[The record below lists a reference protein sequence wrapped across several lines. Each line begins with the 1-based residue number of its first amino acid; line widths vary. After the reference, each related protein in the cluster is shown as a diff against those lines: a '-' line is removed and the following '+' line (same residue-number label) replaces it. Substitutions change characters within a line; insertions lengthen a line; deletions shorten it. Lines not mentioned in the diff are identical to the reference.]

1 MEKLLQY
8 GRRVRLHILLCLL
21 TAQVSTGVAQNNPRV
36 TLNSTSIS
44 IADIFSAIKQQ
55 TGLTV
60 FYSNQLLDDKEKMN
74 VRFDQADVHTVMN
87 VVLKNKKVDW
97 TIRDG
102 SIVLKKQ
109 EQQQR
114 PEASAAAVLQQKVL
128 VKVTDAQNEALPGVS
143 VSVKGGTAKGVTD
156 RSGVFIAALPD
167 LQQTLVFSYIGFKP
181 QEIALNGRSAVN
193 VVMEDQITGLDQVVV
208 IGYGTAQKKD
218 VTGSVGQVNMSDLS
232 KAPVKSFDDALA
244 GRVAGVEVSAND
256 GQPGSSNNIV
266 IRGANSITQDNSPLY
281 VIDGFPIENPDN
293 NTISPSDIESIDI
306 LKDASATA
314 IYGSRG
320 ANGVIIITTK
330 KGKKG
335 DPVVTYNAYAGL
347 QQDMNRPR
355 MMNAYEFV
363 KYQMLSAPNAADLYL
378 KDGRTVE
385 DYKNVKGLD
394 MQEEL
399 LRLAPMQNHDLSIRG
414 GTDKTQYAIS
424 LNNFNQQGLIINSG
438 FSRYQGRLVLDQTL
452 NDKFKI
458 GINVNYARTKSSGII
473 VSSGATAGSVNL
485 MFQALAYRPVTGND
499 SSSLLD
505 ELYDPA
511 VDGLVNADYR
521 INPVLSAKNE
531 INNRIG
537 NNLIVNGY
545 LQYRIMPNLTLRISG
560 GINNN
565 WSRAESF
572 YNSFTSTGNPR
583 YNIKGPNG
591 SVSNGLLSNWLNE
604 NTLTYNKIFNRHHQ
618 LTALA
623 GFTAQGTQTS
633 LYRLTASGILNE
645 SLGID
650 GLDEGATQN
659 VLSQRSKNTLASFLG
674 RVNYI
679 FNSRYLFTA
688 SLRNDGSSKFAPGY
702 KWGWFP
708 SGAFAWRI
716 GEEKFMRRLSTIS
729 DAKIRISY
737 GATGNNRVS
746 DFPYLSTLALPTSVS
761 YSFNNGIPVAGVK
774 LQTLGNPRLKWETTT
789 QFDLGIDLGLYKDRI
804 SLTADLYRKTTNDLL
819 LNAILP
825 YTTGFDEG
833 YKNIG
838 KMRNQGLELTLN
850 TVNIS
855 SRKFQWTSSFNISF
869 NSNKVLGLSENQQ
882 SILTPVLW
890 DASWGFPLYVAKIG
904 EPVAQFY
911 GPVWDGVY
919 QYEDFDKGA
928 DGRYFLK
935 GNVTTNGVERQNIK
949 PGDIKYKD
957 LNGDLVVNAK
967 DFTVIGRSL
976 PIHKGGFSNNFS
988 YKGFD
993 LSVFFQWSYGNDILN
1008 ANRLVFEGNGKGTPS
1023 VNQYASYVNHW
1034 SPTNPSNTL
1043 HRPNGQGPGYYSSRV
1058 IEDGSYLRLKTVSLA
1073 YTVPAQFMRRYKM
1086 KSLRLYVTAQNLYTW
1101 TRYTGRDPE
1110 VSTRNSTLTPGFDW
1124 AAYPMART
1132 IVFGLNLSL

>member
-1 MEKLLQY
+1 MKKIIRY
-8 GRRVRLHILLCLL
+8 GGAVRRSILICLMI
-21 TAQVSTGVAQNNPRV
+21 AQAAAGLAQNTARI
-36 TLNSTSIS
+36 TLNNPNIS
-44 IADIFSAIKQQ
+44 IAEIFTAIKQQ

-60 FYSNQLLDDKEKMN
+60 FYSNQLLDDREKLN
-74 VRFDQADVHTVMN
+74 VRFDQAELSTVLST
-87 VVLKNKKVDW
+87 VLKNKSLHW
-97 TIRDG
+97 TIREG

-109 EQQQR
+109 EPAPAKPAEDRQR
-114 PEASAAAVLQQKVL
+114 LRIR
-128 VKVTDAQNEALPGVS
+128 VTDTQGEALVGVS
-143 VSVKGGTAKGVTD
+143 VSVKGGAEKGVTD
-156 RSGVFIAALPD
+156 AAGFFTVALSD
-167 LQQTLVFSYIGFKP
+167 LNRVLVFSYVGFKTKEVP
-181 QEIALNGRSAVN
+181 LNGLSSLN
-193 VVMEDQITGLDQVVV
+193 VTLEDQITGLDQVVV

-218 VTGSVGQVNMSDLS
+218 VTGAVGQVNMSDFS

-244 GRVAGVEVSAND
+244 GRVAGVDVSAND
-256 GQPGSSNNIV
+256 GQPGSSNNII

-293 NTISPSDIESIDI
+293 NVISPSDIESIDI

-335 DPVVTYNAYAGL
+335 DPSVTYNGYYGF
-347 QQDMNRPR
+347 QQDINRPR

-363 KYQMLSAPNAADLYL
+363 KYQLLAAPNAAEIYL
-378 KDGRTVE
+378 KNGKTLE

-399 LRLAPMQNHDLSIRG
+399 LRLAPMQNHDLAIRG

-424 LNNFNQQGLIINSG
+424 FNNLNQQGMIINSG
-438 FSRYQGRLVLDQTL
+438 FSRYQGRIVLDQTV
-452 NDKFKI
+452 NDKLKV
-458 GINVNYARTKSSGII
+458 GLNVNYSRTKSSGLI
-473 VSSGATAGSVNL
+473 VTAGSTSGTVNL
-485 MFQALAYRPVTGND
+485 MFQALAYRPVSGSDT
-499 SSSLLD
+499 SLLD
-505 ELYDPA
+505 ELYDPTI
-511 VDGLVNADYR
+511 DGNINADYR

-537 NNLIVNGY
+537 NNLIANGY
-545 LQYRIMPNLTLRISG
+545 LQYRILPNLTLRVSG

-565 WSRAESF
+565 WSRAEAF

-604 NTLTYNKIFNRHHQ
+604 NTLTYNKTFNKRHQ
-618 LTALA
+618 LTAVA
-623 GFTAQGTQTS
+623 GFTAQGTRS
-633 LYRLTASGILNE
+633 SSYRLTASQVPNE

-659 VLSQRSKNTLASFLG
+659 ILSQRSENTLASFLG

-702 KWGWFP
+702 KWGMFP

-716 GEEKFMRRLSTIS
+716 KEERFLRKMRNIS
-729 DAKIRISY
+729 DAKIRLSY

-746 DFPYLSTLALPTSVS
+746 DFPYLSTLALPTTSA
-761 YSFNNGIPVAGVK
+761 YAFNNGVPVAGVK
-774 LQTLGNPRLKWETTT
+774 LQTLGNPNLKWETTT
-789 QFDLGIDLGLYKDRI
+789 QFNLGIDLGLFKDRI
-804 SLTADLYRKTTNDLL
+804 SITTDIYRKTTDNLL

-838 KMRNQGLELTLN
+838 KMRNQGLEFTLN
-850 TVNIS
+850 TVNVS
-855 SRKFQWTSSFNISF
+855 GAKFQWTSSFNISF
-869 NSNKVLGLSENQQ
+869 NSNKVLGLTENQE

-890 DASWGFPLYVAKIG
+890 DGTWNVPLYMAKIG

-911 GPVWDGVY
+911 GLIWDGVY
-919 QYEDFDKGA
+919 QYGDFDKA
-928 DGRYFLK
+928 PDGRYFLK
-935 GNVTTNGVERQNIK
+935 SSVPTNGFDRQNIK
-949 PGDIKYKD
+949 PGDIRYKD
-957 LNGDLVVNAK
+957 LNGDGVVNAR

-976 PIHKGGFSNNFS
+976 PIHKGGFSNNFT
-988 YKGFD
+988 YGGFD
-993 LSVFFQWSYGNDILN
+993 LNIFFQWSYGNDILN
-1008 ANRLVFEGNGKGTPS
+1008 ANRLIFEGNGRGYPGT
-1023 VNQYASYVNHW
+1023 NQYASYVDHW
-1034 SPTNPSNTL
+1034 RPDNPTNDL
-1043 HRPNGQGPGYYSSRV
+1043 HRPNGQGPGFYSTRV
-1058 IEDGSYLRLKTVSLA
+1058 IEDGSYLRLKTISLS
-1073 YTVPAQFMRRYKM
+1073 YTAPSQFIRRYKM
-1086 KSLRLYVTAQNLYTW
+1086 KGLRLYVTAQNLHTW
-1101 TRYTGRDPE
+1101 TSYSGRDPD